1 MADPIDDQT
10 VPTEEM
16 AKELSKI
23 LGCTGAHK
31 IDDGKWGPCPSR
43 EHLDYLIKNGS
54 PAYREWVAARRK
66 SGKKMF
72 LVVEGASVEYT
83 ADDVKAGER
92 KLKPFKSRQAAELRA
107 KEIGCSGAHQN
118 GQGRWFPCQSA
129 EELNAHRANPSRVAR
144 LAEARRRQEVESYD
158 YAGTGI
164 ETLPG
169 GGLVSGKIGRSDS
182 FKPTGGMVE
191 EAERGLEWRREFGRG
206 GTSVGIS
213 RARDI
218 KNGKNLPYAT
228 VKRVKAFFDR
238 HQSDKEA
245 EGWRPG
251 EKGYPSNGRIAH
263 ALWGGDA
270 GYTWAKDI
278 VERVEKAE
286 MNEKA
291 ARGGDPKTPAKPS
304 ERISGSRRNKPGSAS
319 GTRGGI
325 KLSDSVIKSLE
336 NKVKEHNEKMEK
348 QNKGKGSRATLGAL
362 KAVWRR
368 GAGAFSSTHRPGMGR
383 QQWAMGRVNAYLHLL
398 STGKPKNAKYTT
410 DNDLLPKEHK
420 RSTKKK

>member
-23 LGCTGAHK
+23 LGCAGAHK
-31 IDDGKWGPCPSR
+31 IDDGQWGPCPSR
-43 EHLDYLIKNGS
+43 EHLNYLIKNGS
-54 PAYREWVAARRK
+54 PAYREWVAKRRQG
-66 SGKKMF
+66 GKKMF
-72 LVVEGASVEYT
+72 LVVDGSAVEYL
-83 ADDVKAGER
+83 DIDVKAGER
-92 KLKPFKSRQAAELRA
+92 KIKPFKSRQAAEMRA
-107 KEIGCSGAHQN
+107 SEIGCSGAHQN
-118 GQGRWFPCQSA
+118 GQGRWLPCQSP
-129 EELNAHRANPSRVAR
+129 EELNAHRSNPSRVGR
-144 LAEARRRQEVESYD
+144 LAEARRRQEVDSYD
-158 YAGTGI
+158 YAGVGI
-164 ETLPG
+164 EAIPG
-169 GGLVSGKIGRSDS
+169 VGLVSGKVGRSDS
-182 FKPTGGMVE
+182 FKPTAGMVT
-191 EAERGLEWRREFGRG
+191 EAKRGLEWRREFGRG

-218 KNGKNLPYAT
+218 KNGRNLPYAT

-238 HQSDKEA
+238 HQSDRKA

-286 MNEKA
+286 MKQKA
-291 ARGGDPKTPAKPS
+291 AEGSDPKTPAKPS
-304 ERISGSRRNKPGSAS
+304 ERISGSDRNKPGSAS
-319 GTRGGI
+319 GARGGI
-325 KLSDSVIKSLE
+325 ELSESVIKSLE

-348 QNKGKGSRATLGAL
+348 QDKGKGSRASLGAL

-368 GAGAFSSTHRPGMGR
+368 GAGAFSSTHRPGMSR

-420 RSTKKK
+420 RSTKK

>member
-23 LGCTGAHK
+23 LGCTGAHQ

-43 EHLDYLIKNGS
+43 EHLNYLIKNGS
-54 PAYREWVAARRK
+54 PAYREWVAKRRK

-72 LVVEGASVEYT
+72 LVVDGSAVEYL
-83 ADDVKAGER
+83 DVDVKSGER
-92 KLKPFKSRQAAELRA
+92 KIKPFKTRQAAEARA
-107 KEIGCSGAHQN
+107 SEIGCSGAHQN
-118 GQGRWFPCQSA
+118 GQGRWLPCQSP
-129 EELNAHRANPSRVAR
+129 EELNAHRANPSRVGR
-144 LAEARRRQEVESYD
+144 LAEARRRQEVDSYD
-158 YAGTGI
+158 YAGVGI
-164 ETLPG
+164 EAIPG
-169 GGLVSGKIGRSDS
+169 VGLVSGKAGRSDS
-182 FKPTGGMVE
+182 FKPTSGMVT
-191 EAERGLEWRREFGRG
+191 EAKRGLDWRSEFGRG

-238 HQSDKEA
+238 HQSDRKA

-286 MNEKA
+286 MKQKA
-291 ARGGDPKTPAKPS
+291 AEGSDPKTPAKPS
-304 ERISGSRRNKPGSAS
+304 ERISGSDRNKPGSAS
-319 GTRGGI
+319 GSRGGI
-325 KLSDSVIKSLE
+325 ELSESVVKALE
-336 NKVKEHNEKMEK
+336 NKVKEHNEKMKK
-348 QNKGKGSRATLGAL
+348 QDKGKGSRASLGAL

-368 GAGAFSSTHRPGMGR
+368 GAGAFSSTHRPGMSR

-398 STGKPKNAKYTT
+398 STGKPKNAKYNT

-420 RSTKKK
+420 RSTKK